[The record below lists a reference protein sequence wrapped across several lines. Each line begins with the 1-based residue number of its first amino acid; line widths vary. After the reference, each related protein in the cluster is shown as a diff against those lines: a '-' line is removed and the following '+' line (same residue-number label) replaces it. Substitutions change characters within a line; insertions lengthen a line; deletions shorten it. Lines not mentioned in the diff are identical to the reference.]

1 MDDLQDEAKRGEQA
15 ETRRAALVQKKADL
29 EKRIRELGSLPA
41 DAYEKYRDH
50 PPANLHRLL
59 EKSQAQLKKYGC
71 VKFFR
76 KAGCVNIS
84 G

>member
-1 MDDLQDEAKRGEQA
+1 MDELQDEAKRGEQA
-15 ETRRAALVQKKADL
+15 ERRRVALVQKKADL

-59 EKSQAQLKKYGC
+59 EKSQAQLKKYGSVYLFSSPRC
-71 VKFFR
+71 V
-76 KAGCVNIS
+76 GI
-84 G
+84 